1 MHQDIH
7 QDTEQKMH
15 VHSNILGVQLH
26 VHAQRT
32 MKQER
37 NIALNKLFLFETE
50 YSDGFVQKIL

>member
-15 VHSNILGVQLH
+15 VHSNILEAQLH
-26 VHAQRT
+26 VHVQRT

-37 NIALNKLFLFETE
+37 NIAFSF
-50 YSDGFVQKIL
+50 